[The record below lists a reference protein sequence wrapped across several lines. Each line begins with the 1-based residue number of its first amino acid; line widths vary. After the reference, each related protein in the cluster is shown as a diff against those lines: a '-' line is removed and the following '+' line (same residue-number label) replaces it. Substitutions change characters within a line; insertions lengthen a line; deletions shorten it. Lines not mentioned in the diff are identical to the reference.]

1 MPNGSSPTRPRTTGV
16 FSGLLLIVFGF
27 LILLHNYGHL
37 QLGGIFKHW
46 WPLIFI
52 FWGAT
57 KLYERTLA
65 QRQGRSAGWITPGEV
80 FLVIGLMIVVLGVIA
95 VEEAPHLF
103 EGMDINFGGEPYSFP
118 IDIDPQPMV
127 PSARVLIRGGR
138 GTITVR
144 SSDESTLRITG
155 QKAIRTFSEA
165 DAQKRSAPIEIQAV
179 KVGDGYEIHPAGF
192 DLSDSRIS
200 VDMDVVVPKKSTVI
214 VHSERGDVNISDMA
228 NDVTV
233 STQQGDIE
241 INDTTGNVDVTLQKG
256 DVKITD
262 TKGDV
267 KVSGHGGS
275 VEVVDVS
282 GSLTVD
288 GEFYS
293 SVRADKIAKGVRFIS
308 QRSDLTLSQLGGH
321 FEKTSGNL
329 EIADAPGNLTSRTK
343 NTSVSLENVTGRIV
357 LDNTNGSVELQFSN
371 APKEDISINN
381 ERASITLSIPSSSSF
396 DIQADCRS
404 CDIDSEFTGSGLK
417 ATRTDKGDSHLE
429 GKYGSARGPKIIVKS
444 SYDSIQIRKTT

>member
-80 FLVIGLMIVVLGVIA
+80 FLVVGLMIVVLGVIA

-118 IDIDPQPMV
+118 IDIDPQPIA
-127 PSARVLIRGGR
+127 PNARILIRGGH

-144 SSDESTLRITG
+144 SSDEPALRITG

-165 DAQKRSAPIEIQAV
+165 DAQKRSVPIEIQAI
-179 KVGDGYEIHPAGF
+179 KVGDGYEVHPAGF

-200 VDMDVVVPKKSTVI
+200 VDMDVVVPKKSAVTV
-214 VHSERGDVNISDMA
+214 HNERGDVNISDMA

-241 INDTTGNVDVTLQKG
+241 INDNTGNVDITLQKG

-275 VEVVDVS
+275 VEVVGAS

-308 QRSDLTLSQLGGH
+308 QRSDLTLTQLGGH

-381 ERASITLSIPSSSSF
+381 ERASIALSIPSSSSF

-429 GKYGSARGPKIIVKS
+429 GKYGSARGPKIILKS

>member
-37 QLGGIFKHW
+37 QLGAIFKHW

-65 QRQGRSAGWITPGEV
+65 QRQARSAGWITPGEV

-118 IDIDPQPMV
+118 IDIDPQPMA
-127 PSARVLIRGGR
+127 PNARVLIRAGR

-214 VHSERGDVNISDMA
+214 VHSERGGVNISDMA

-343 NTSVSLENVTGRIV
+343 NASVSLENVTGRIV
-357 LDNTNGSVELQFSN
+357 LENTNGSVELQFSN

>member
-1 MPNGSSPTRPRTTGV
+1 MPNGSLPIRPRTTGV

-52 FWGAT
+52 FWGAI

-118 IDIDPQPMV
+118 IDIDPQPIAAN
-127 PSARVLIRGGR
+127 ARILIRGGH

-144 SSDESTLRITG
+144 SSDELTLRITG

-165 DAQKRSAPIEIQAV
+165 DAQKRSAPIEIQAI

-200 VDMDVVVPKKSTVI
+200 VDMDVVVPKKSAVI
-214 VHSERGDVNISDMA
+214 VHNERGGVNISDMA

-241 INDTTGNVDVTLQKG
+241 INDSTGNVDITLQKG

-275 VEVVDVS
+275 VEVVDAS

-308 QRSDLTLSQLGGH
+308 QRSDLTLTQLGGH

-381 ERASITLSIPSSSSF
+381 ERASIALSIPSSSSF

-429 GKYGSARGPKIIVKS
+429 GKYGSARGPKIILKS

>member
-1 MPNGSSPTRPRTTGV
+1 MTNGSPARPRTSGV

-27 LILLHNYGHL
+27 LVLLHNYGHL
-37 QLGGIFKHW
+37 QLGGLIRHW

-65 QRQGRSAGWITPGEV
+65 QRQGRTAGWITPGEV
-80 FLVIGLMIVVLGVIA
+80 FLVIGLMVVVGIVVA
-95 VEEAPHLF
+95 VEEFPRQF
-103 EGMDINFGGEPYSFP
+103 PGMEINLGEPYSFP
-118 IDIDPQPMV
+118 VDLNPQPIA
-127 PSARVLIRGGR
+127 PNAHILIHAGR

-144 SSDESTLRITG
+144 SSDEPTLRITG
-155 QKAIRTFSEA
+155 QKSIRTFSEA
-165 DAQKRSAPIEIQAV
+165 DAQKRSAPIEIQAI

-214 VHSERGDVNISDMA
+214 VHNERGGVNISDMA

-343 NTSVSLENVTGRIV
+343 NASVSLENVTGRIV
-357 LDNTNGSVELQFSN
+357 LENTNGSVELQFSN

-381 ERASITLSIPSSSSF
+381 ERASIILSIPTSSSF

-429 GKYGSARGPKIIVKS
+429 GKYGSARGPKIILKS

>member
-118 IDIDPQPMV
+118 IDIDPQPIA
-127 PSARVLIRGGR
+127 PNARILIRGGR

-144 SSDESTLRITG
+144 ASDEPTLRITG

-165 DAQKRSAPIEIQAV
+165 DAQKRSAPIEIQAI

-214 VHSERGDVNISDMA
+214 VHNERGDVNISDMA

-262 TKGDV
+262 TKGDA

-275 VEVVDVS
+275 VEVVDAS

-308 QRSDLTLSQLGGH
+308 QRSDLTLTQLGGH

-343 NTSVSLENVTGRIV
+343 NTSVSLENATGRIV

-429 GKYGSARGPKIIVKS
+429 GKYGSARGPKIILKS

>member
-118 IDIDPQPMV
+118 IDIDPQPIA
-127 PSARVLIRGGR
+127 PNARVLIRGGR
-138 GTITVR
+138 GAITVR
-144 SSDESTLRITG
+144 SSDEPTLRITG

-179 KVGDGYEIHPAGF
+179 KVADGYEIHPGGF
-192 DLSDSRIS
+192 DLGDSRIS

-214 VHSERGDVNISDMA
+214 VHNERGDVNISDMA
-228 NDVTV
+228 NEVTV

-256 DVKITD
+256 DVKATD

-308 QRSDLTLSQLGGH
+308 QRSDLTLTQLGGH

-343 NTSVSLENVTGRIV
+343 NVSVSLENVTGRIV
-357 LDNTNGSVELQFSN
+357 LDNINGAIELQFSN
-371 APKEDISINN
+371 APKEDITISN

-417 ATRTDKGDSHLE
+417 ATRTEKGDSHLE
-429 GKYGSARGPKIIVKS
+429 GKYGSARGPRIILKS

>member
-118 IDIDPQPMV
+118 IDIDPQPIA
-127 PSARVLIRGGR
+127 PNARVLIRGGR
-138 GTITVR
+138 GAITVR
-144 SSDESTLRITG
+144 SSDEPTLRITG

-179 KVGDGYEIHPAGF
+179 KVGDGYEIHPGGF
-192 DLSDSRIS
+192 DLGDSRIS

-214 VHSERGDVNISDMA
+214 VHNERGDVNISNMA
-228 NDVTV
+228 NEVTV

-256 DVKITD
+256 DVKATD

-308 QRSDLTLSQLGGH
+308 QRSDLTLTQLGGH

-343 NTSVSLENVTGRIV
+343 NVSVSLENVTGRIV
-357 LDNTNGSVELQFSN
+357 LDNINGAIELQFSN
-371 APKEDISINN
+371 APKEDITISN

-429 GKYGSARGPKIIVKS
+429 GKYGSARGPRIILKS

>member
-1 MPNGSSPTRPRTTGV
+1 
-16 FSGLLLIVFGF
+16 
-27 LILLHNYGHL
+27 
-37 QLGGIFKHW
+37 
-46 WPLIFI
+46 
-52 FWGAT
+52 
-57 KLYERTLA
+57 
-65 QRQGRSAGWITPGEV
+65 
-80 FLVIGLMIVVLGVIA
+80 
-95 VEEAPHLF
+95 
-103 EGMDINFGGEPYSFP
+103 
-118 IDIDPQPMV
+118 
-127 PSARVLIRGGR
+127 
-138 GTITVR
+138 
-144 SSDESTLRITG
+144 
-155 QKAIRTFSEA
+155 
-165 DAQKRSAPIEIQAV
+165 
-179 KVGDGYEIHPAGF
+179 
-192 DLSDSRIS
+192 
-200 VDMDVVVPKKSTVI
+200 
-214 VHSERGDVNISDMA
+214 
-228 NDVTV
+228 
-233 STQQGDIE
+233 
-241 INDTTGNVDVTLQKG
+241 
-256 DVKITD
+256 VKITD

>member
-1 MPNGSSPTRPRTTGV
+1 MPNGSFPTRPRTTGV